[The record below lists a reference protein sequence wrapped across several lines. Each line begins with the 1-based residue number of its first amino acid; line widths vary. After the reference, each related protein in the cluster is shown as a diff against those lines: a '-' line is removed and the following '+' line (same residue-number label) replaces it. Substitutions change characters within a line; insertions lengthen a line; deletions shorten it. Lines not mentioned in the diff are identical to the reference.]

1 MAIHVKATSHMRTLH
16 ASILLGWLGLA
27 SAVGIACDAAP
38 AQSQAAKAP
47 LRIAFLGDS
56 ITDGYTYPQL
66 VRDSLAKSRKID
78 VLAINAGIGGDTMPG
93 MEARLERDVLD
104 HHPDL
109 VTISAGAN
117 DAARGV
123 TAQDYEK
130 AMRAAVDAILARNIK
145 VILLAPVWWPHKS
158 PNRMDQ
164 YEQVIRR
171 IAAEKKLPVA
181 EVTRCMSADAAA
193 GHPQHAADGVHPNY
207 TGQRRIARA
216 VLDALGYPDVPVVER
231 VDAVL
236 DPDVVRDWSFRTV
249 GKSERPLTEAAVAAL
264 AVDASWKAVHVP
276 VAKTDYTAQDW
287 ESLAWL
293 DDFRQEG
300 MAIQLDVNVGA
311 ADKFIG
317 LAKIPSDRDKSMVLQ
332 TGGDVSVVWL
342 NGKQVCRNE
351 WQRGWHPGRDATP
364 VALRRGTNTLVVET
378 GRNCWIRISDKPL
391 W

>member
-1 MAIHVKATSHMRTLH
+1 MTVNVKATSNMRALH
-16 ASILLGWLGLA
+16 GSILLGWMCLA
-27 SAVGIACDAAP
+27 SAVVIDCDAAI

-130 AMRAAVDAILARNIK
+130 AMRAAVDAMLAKQIK
-145 VILLAPVWWPHKS
+145 VVLLAPVWWPHKS
-158 PNRMDQ
+158 PNKMDQ
-164 YEQVIRR
+164 YEQVIRK

-181 EVTRCMSADAAA
+181 EVTKCMSADAAA
-193 GHPQHAADGVHPNY
+193 GHRQHAADGVHPNY

-216 VLDALGYPDVPVVER
+216 VLDALGYADVPVVER
-231 VDAVL
+231 VNAVL
-236 DPDVVRDWSFRTV
+236 DLEVVRDWSFRTV
-249 GKSERPLTEAAVAAL
+249 GKSEQPLTAAAVAAL
-264 AVDASWKAVHVP
+264 AADASWKAVHVP
-276 VAKTDYTAQDW
+276 IAKTDYTAQDW

-300 MAIQLDVNVGA
+300 MAIQLDVNVGPA
-311 ADKFIG
+311 EKFIG
-317 LAKIPSDRDKSMVLQ
+317 LARIPSDRDKRVVLQ
-332 TGGDVSVVWL
+332 TGGEVSVVWL

-351 WQRGWHPGRDATP
+351 WQRGWHPGRDATT
-364 VALRRGTNTLVVET
+364 VALRSGTNTLVVET
-378 GRNCWIRISDKPL
+378 GRNCWVRISGKPL